1 MAGAG
6 DTNEVHLTG
15 RVSGAPERRT
25 LPSGDEVATFRLVVR
40 RGPGAPTRV
49 TVDTIDIACW
59 GGRTRRR
66 AGTLAPDDVVEVR
79 GSLRRRFFRTP
90 GGPRSRYEVEASS
103 VRRLAP
109 TGRVPSSMAVPGD
122 PPCVTGGSS
131 G

>member
-1 MAGAG
+1 VPGVG

-25 LPSGDEVATFRLVVR
+25 LPSGDEVASFRIVVR
-40 RGPGAPTRV
+40 REPGGPTRV

-79 GSLRRRFFRTP
+79 GALRRRFFRTP
-90 GGPRSRYEVEASS
+90 GGPRSRYEVEASTI
-103 VRRLAP
+103 RRLAP
-109 TGRVPSSMAVPGD
+109 KSRPPAGHGRRCPSSP
-122 PPCVTGGSS
+122 TETI
-131 G
+131 